1 MDIRC
6 SVFSNT
12 LDHLGNKDFHTLQ
25 LSSSTKTVE
34 STNFTEHG
42 TIQKGSVQC
51 IVNAVNNKCI
61 TWNFFFI
68 FIEKS
73 NRSRAFNQYTKV
85 SMMSAINAADIAFI
99 LSLCFILS

>member
-12 LDHLGNKDFHTLQ
+12 HDHLGNKDFHALQ

-42 TIQKGSVQC
+42 TIQKDSVQC
-51 IVNAVNNKCI
+51 IASAVNNKRI
-61 TWNFFFI
+61 TWNFFI
-68 FIEKS
+68 FNEKS

-85 SMMSAINAADIAFI
+85 SMMSAINATDIAFI

>member
-12 LDHLGNKDFHTLQ
+12 LDHLGNKDFRTLQ

-34 STNFTEHG
+34 STNFTENG
-42 TIQKGSVQC
+42 M
-51 IVNAVNNKCI
+51 AVNNKCI

-85 SMMSAINAADIAFI
+85 SMISAINAADIAFI

>member
-12 LDHLGNKDFHTLQ
+12 HDHLGNKDFHALQ

-42 TIQKGSVQC
+42 TIKKGSVQC
-51 IVNAVNNKCI
+51 IASAVNNKRI
-61 TWNFFFI
+61 TWNFFLF
-68 FIEKS
+68 
-73 NRSRAFNQYTKV
+73 
-85 SMMSAINAADIAFI
+85 SMRNLTGREHSINLQKFP
-99 LSLCFILS
+99 

>member
-12 LDHLGNKDFHTLQ
+12 LDHLGNKDFRTLQ

-42 TIQKGSVQC
+42 M
-51 IVNAVNNKCI
+51 AVNNKCI
-61 TWNFFFI
+61 TWNFFLFSLRNLTGR
-68 FIEKS
+68 EHS
-73 NRSRAFNQYTKV
+73 
-85 SMMSAINAADIAFI
+85 INIQKFP
-99 LSLCFILS
+99 